1 MSASTSVEA
10 ASVGELLDQAEDL
23 LYALA
28 TGTPSGHSLLAAW
41 PKYAAACARLT
52 SAAVGP
58 RLTGHTA
65 VARHPDTDPVLV
77 AGLRL
82 HATIGATHL
91 ATKRADPDPIL
102 TRAAQV
108 IGAASDLIECAH
120 DRPGVGQR
128 DAAQAD
134 TSRTAGIIRAAELTL
149 TGLDLTIRACGRT
162 QQDEAPALANS
173 STRLTFRAAPLFIT
187 RRCATDVM
195 DAGAGRPIR
204 SSLDDVRVPTVGS
217 VGSSDDRLDRLHL
230 ALADWRMAS
239 LQSVQ
244 RPAVSSAELQ
254 RTTIEA
260 RQVIALAAALTDAGR
275 AAGLLPAATA
285 TIMMAQLQRAGAGWS
300 AATNVWTRFT
310 TGVQPGQSHIRASLE
325 LQAAVRALTRGE
337 GGAWLRPDELHQR
350 LDVLATLEA
359 ARRGIGDVV
368 DVGRAHRDTVSS
380 LGMTGGVYAQANAL
394 PLEET
399 RVAARLRG
407 QYVRVSPGEGSVLG
421 DMYREAAHRTAT
433 AYRQVTAVTAPA
445 PVPSPKSRLHVRA
458 RQQAPPP
465 RVHL

>member
-1 MSASTSVEA
+1 MSVSTSVA
-10 ASVGELLDQAEDL
+10 GASVGELLDQAEDL
-23 LYALA
+23 LYDLA
-28 TGTPSGHSLLAAW
+28 TETPSGHSLLAAW

-52 SAAVGP
+52 RAAVGP
-58 RLTGHTA
+58 RLTGHAA

-82 HATIGATHL
+82 HANIGATHL

-120 DRPGVGQR
+120 DRPGIGQR

-162 QQDEAPALANS
+162 QQDEPPAFANS
-173 STRLTFRAAPLFIT
+173 SARLTVRAAPLFIT
-187 RRCATDVM
+187 RRCATDVL
-195 DAGAGRPIR
+195 DAGAGRPSR

-217 VGSSDDRLDRLHL
+217 VGTSDDRLDRLHV

-254 RTTIEA
+254 RTSIEA
-260 RQVIALAAALTDAGR
+260 RQVIALAAALTDAAR
-275 AAGLLPAATA
+275 AAGLVPANTA
-285 TIMMAQLQRAGAGWS
+285 AITMAQLQRAGAGWS
-300 AATNVWTRFT
+300 AATTAWTRFT
-310 TGVQPGQSHIRASLE
+310 TGVQPSQSHIGASLE
-325 LQAAVRALTRGE
+325 LQAAIRALTRGE
-337 GGAWLRPDELHQR
+337 DGTWLRPDELHQR

-368 DVGRAHRDTVSS
+368 DVGRAHSDTVSRI
-380 LGMTGGVYAQANAL
+380 GMTGGIYAQANAL
-394 PLEET
+394 PLEEA

-407 QYVRVSPGEGSVLG
+407 QYVRISAGEGSVLS
-421 DMYREAAHRTAT
+421 DTYREAVNRTAT

-445 PVPSPKSRLHVRA
+445 PSPKSRLHVRT
-458 RQQAPPP
+458 RQQARPP